1 VKPALRCRRQRGHGT
16 SWNYIRGAL
25 AGEARSTLPKASG
38 TLNILELYSRG
49 VSGRSPLYAAEGS
62 GDTELKFIRPEI
74 DTFKIFLKIVMDTD
88 TSTSRATPGR
98 DNRIIWRIIRLFFV
112 IEILIFAL
120 KDLFS

>member
-1 VKPALRCRRQRGHGT
+1 M
-16 SWNYIRGAL
+16 
-25 AGEARSTLPKASG
+25 
-38 TLNILELYSRG
+38 ELYSRG

-88 TSTSRATPGR
+88 PSASRATPSW

-112 IEILIFAL
+112 IEILIFAF
-120 KDLFS
+120 KDLFKVKFVPLHNLILYKHLSALFKYRKA